1 MTFSVDFYA
10 GQNSTHCNQVSSDG
24 TNTKAAWDGYQGHA
38 YQTPASLTNAA
49 QGGVITPTLTFS
61 FTG

>member
-1 MTFSVDFYA
+1 M
-10 GQNSTHCNQVSSDG
+10 
-24 TNTKAAWDGYQGHA
+24 AAWDGYNGGP

-49 QGGVITPTLTFS
+49 QGGTITPTMTFN